1 MKRTFKYHFSRLWF
15 PVLVLLVLGYFLY
28 YFLYGN
34 HGYYAMGALQK
45 EKEQA
50 EAVLKK
56 KQEEHDQLAHRVS
69 LLKPET
75 LDKDLLEE
83 RVRATLD
90 YAHKKD
96 VIVFEEA

>member
-1 MKRTFKYHFSRLWF
+1 
-15 PVLVLLVLGYFLY
+15 
-28 YFLYGN
+28 
-34 HGYYAMGALQK
+34 MGTLQK
-45 EKEQA
+45 EKDQA
-50 EAVLKK
+50 EAALEQ
-56 KQEEHDQLAHRVS
+56 KQKEHDQLAHRVS